1 MLESSFSD
9 PPRATRNTVI
19 VVVIVVIVIVV
30 VVVVLYPFQK
40 GFLFGNFLEA
50 DYHYTTIFGQSHSLR
65 RFYYLCRK
73 AIYDIGTKNFL
84 Q

>member
-1 MLESSFSD
+1 MSWRIAGIEVFR
-9 PPRATRNTVI
+9 PPRTTRNTVI
-19 VVVIVVIVIVV
+19 IVIIVIVV
-30 VVVVLYPFQK
+30 LYLFQK
-40 GFLFGNFLEA
+40 DFLFGNLLEA

-73 AIYDIGTKNFL
+73 AIYDIGTKILFL